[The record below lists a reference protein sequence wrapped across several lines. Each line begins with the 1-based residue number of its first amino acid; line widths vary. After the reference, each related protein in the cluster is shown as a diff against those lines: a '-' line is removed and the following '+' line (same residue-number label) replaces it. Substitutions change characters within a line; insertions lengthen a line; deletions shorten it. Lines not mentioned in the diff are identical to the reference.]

1 MGTMPDPE
9 REIVTDALPDA
20 AMAEP
25 YCYLTTTGRVTGR
38 PHEVEL
44 WFAGDPE
51 ADGPTL
57 YLLAGGRGRTD
68 WVRNLAANP
77 AARVRLAGATYAAT
91 GQVVEGLP
99 AEGRARELLA
109 AKHYGWN
116 GGPLPND
123 WARRALPVALTLDAS
138 DASNATG
145 SRRPETDRR
154 RRSEPVCHDGGRGA
168 RARCPSRDRWR
179 GEGNHGNARERA

>member
-1 MGTMPDPE
+1 MGTMPD
-9 REIVTDALPDA
+9 REIATGAPPDA
-20 AMAEP
+20 ATTEP
-25 YCYLTTTGRVTGR
+25 YCYLTTTGRVTGQ

-44 WFAGDPE
+44 WFAADPE

-57 YLLAGGRGRTD
+57 YLLAGGRERTD

-77 AARVRLAGATYAAT
+77 AVCVRLAGETYAVT
-91 GQVVEGLP
+91 GRVVEGLP

-109 AKHYGWN
+109 AKYYGWS

-138 DASNATG
+138 ESAGA
-145 SRRPETDRR
+145 RRTEADQR
-154 RRSEPVCHDGGRGA
+154 RRSEPV
-168 RARCPSRDRWR
+168 
-179 GEGNHGNARERA
+179 